1 MAVKQ
6 AQTKKYDRV
15 RLLTYT
21 AVLAALTFALTMVH
35 IAPAANAGYS
45 HLGDAVIYL
54 SASILPWPYAMLS
67 ASVGGAL
74 ADLVSG
80 SANWAIATIIIKALN
95 VVPFALMRMWIEKC
109 GRDRKILSVW
119 SVPALLLSGLVT
131 FFGYLLAE
139 MIMYGT
145 PFAMLASVST
155 GWIQPVFSTVVFV
168 VLALALDRAD
178 FKKKIQIS
186 FKK

>member
-54 SASILPWPYAMLS
+54 AASILPWPYAMLS

-80 SANWAIATIIIKALN
+80 SANWAVATVIIKALN
-95 VVPFALMRMWIEKC
+95 VVPFAVLRFWLS
-109 GRDRKILSVW
+109 RRHHDRKLLSPW
-119 SVPALLLSGLVT
+119 SALPLLLSGLVT

-145 PFAMLASVST
+145 RFAFAASAAT